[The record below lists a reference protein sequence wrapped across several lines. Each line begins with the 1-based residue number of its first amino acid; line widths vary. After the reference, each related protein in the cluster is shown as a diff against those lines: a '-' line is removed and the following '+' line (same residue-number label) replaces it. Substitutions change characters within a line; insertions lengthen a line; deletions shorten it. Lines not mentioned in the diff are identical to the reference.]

1 MAHKQKKNDLIIE
14 LYKIEVE
21 DWEADYYF
29 GIAPKNIIEGVYW
42 EGASLIIT
50 GKLISPILN
59 AASKARV
66 VIKGD
71 PQLDDHWQQKPTI
84 ISAKAIGWMDI
95 PRGDDR
101 LIFYCSVPCH
111 SLQYLAHAVHAKK
124 IKYISIN
131 GTKLKYRQGT
141 ISNIDLS
148 SQMEME

>member
-1 MAHKQKKNDLIIE
+1 MARKQKKSELIRE

-21 DWEADYYF
+21 GWEADYYF
-29 GIAPKNIIEGVYW
+29 GIAPKNIVDGVYW

-71 PQLDDHWQQKPTI
+71 PQLDDHWQLKPTI

-101 LIFYCSVPCH
+101 IIFYCSVPCH
-111 SLQYLAHAVHAKK
+111 SLQYLAYTVNAKK
-124 IKYISIN
+124 IRYISIN

-141 ISNIDLS
+141 ISNIDMSL
-148 SQMEME
+148 QMEDE